1 MKTKIIIFLLI
12 TIYFYSCT
20 EENPLETSSNIFVI
34 EAFLYEGETVKSIN
48 ITSTLPI
55 GSTDSIAPGIDNAE
69 VKIIKNGTTYTLI
82 KTPDSSGYYY
92 YKGNDLQVNS
102 SEHFIIEV
110 TYDGRLAYGETT
122 IPQKPQNVSISA
134 DSLAIPEFTFEDIR
148 SGLDINDYSILL
160 SWDNPD
166 SSYYYVVVENLEQE
180 LTPVLGDTFTNLT
193 RIRRQITSPSKTSEY
208 VLSPFTL
215 SYLGN
220 HRAIVYK
227 VNQEYADL
235 YETREQDSRNLQEPL
250 TNIENGL
257 GVFTAF
263 ASDTA
268 TFVITRE

>member
-1 MKTKIIIFLLI
+1 M
-12 TIYFYSCT
+12 IYFYSCT
-20 EENPLETSSNIFVI
+20 EETLVETSSNIFVI
-34 EAFLYEGETVKSIN
+34 EAFLYESEPVKSIN
-48 ITSTLPI
+48 IKSTLPI

-69 VKIIKNGTTYTLI
+69 VKIIKSGTMFSLI
-82 KTPDSSGYYY
+82 KTPDSSGYYHY
-92 YKGNDLQVNS
+92 EGNDLQINS
-102 SEHFIIEV
+102 SDYFKIEV
-110 TYDGRLAYGETT
+110 TCDGRLAYGET
-122 IPQKPQNVSISA
+122 IVPQKPQNVSLSA
-134 DSLAIPEFTFEDIR
+134 GSLLIPEFTFEDIR
-148 SGLDINDYSILL
+148 NGLDINDYLILL

-180 LTPVLGDTFTNLT
+180 LTPILGDTFTNLT

-263 ASDTA
+263 ASDTV
-268 TFVITRE
+268 TFTITRE